1 MYIPVVQFVFDIRKA
16 VAATGY
22 LCELNDGSIDV
33 LKSIKMLYIADRKA
47 LVEWHRPITGDEFW
61 SLQNG
66 PIVSRIYDLIRG
78 RILGPE
84 MKVWSNT
91 FKARE
96 GDTLSLREGIRPDTK
111 PLSRRE
117 KQALEEAFN
126 KIQPLS
132 IGEVIDFVHKFPE
145 WKDPGNSSLPI
156 DPKTI
161 FYHENVGESAIKE
174 IEEDL
179 IAFQA
184 AKLALQSV

>member
-1 MYIPVVQFVFDIRKA
+1 MYIEAVQFVFDIRKA

-22 LCELNDGSIDV
+22 LCELNGGSIDM
-33 LKSIKMLYIADRKA
+33 LKAIKMLYIADRTA

-61 SLQNG
+61 SLENG

-84 MKVWSNT
+84 MEVWRSVFNP
-91 FKARE
+91 RE
-96 GDTLSLREGIRPDTK
+96 GDTVSLKDGVKPDTK

-117 KQALEEAFN
+117 KHALQEAFD
-126 KIQPLS
+126 KIHPLS
-132 IGEVIDFVHKFPE
+132 IGQVIDLVHKLPE
-145 WKDPGNSSLPI
+145 WKNPGKSSLPI

-161 FYHENVGESAIKE
+161 FYHENLGESAIKD